1 MEVKIT
7 AVSNGFIVSSDGTT
21 NVFEVDASEA
31 EALQGVLLYL
41 LDLFG
46 NGSRYSDKRVYVTV
60 APGDKHSDDA
70 EKEDL

>member
-7 AVSNGFIVSSDGTT
+7 SVNNGFIVASDDATY
-21 NVFEVDASEA
+21 VFEVNDSEA
-31 EALQGVLLYL
+31 EALQGMLLFL

-60 APGDKHSDDA
+60 APGDKHESA
-70 EKEDL
+70 PEGAP